1 MTDVFDE
8 KKRSD
13 IMSRIRSTNTK
24 PELTVRK
31 LLFASGFR
39 YRLYDKK
46 LPGKPDIVLPRW
58 RTVVLVHG
66 CFWHSHQG
74 CSRDT
79 TPTQNHEFWIQKLNR
94 NRARDL
100 EVRRQLHEL
109 GWRVLVVWECA
120 CRKSLLEH
128 LQGRM
133 ERFIKFGAEEYVE
146 LGGLDL
152 SASTDSEAGSGR
164 VENQSS

>member
-31 LLFASGFR
+31 LLC
-39 YRLYDKK
+39 
-46 LPGKPDIVLPRW
+46 KPDIVLPRW

-133 ERFIKFGAEEYVE
+133 ERFIKFGAEEYAE